1 MRKSLYLCSVV
12 IALLGIAASAQSQT
26 EYELAHQK
34 EESERRATVAANV
47 PLLESEADAFWNL
60 YLEYRAA
67 DKKMDDQRANL
78 MLSLAES
85 YEDLTEDEGT
95 GLVIDALEL
104 EEQRQL
110 LRKSFFEK
118 FAEVLPGQRLFL
130 YYQIETKLD
139 AKKRHEW
146 TGFIPLVPVSE

>member
-1 MRKSLYLCSVV
+1 MRKSLFFCGVV
-12 IALLGIAASAQSQT
+12 VALLSTVTSVQSQT

-47 PLLESEADAFWNL
+47 PLLDSEADAFWNL

-67 DKKMDDQRANL
+67 DKEMDDQRANL

-95 GLVIDALEL
+95 GLVTDA
-104 EEQRQL
+104 
-110 LRKSFFEK
+110 
-118 FAEVLPGQRLFL
+118 
-130 YYQIETKLD
+130 
-139 AKKRHEW
+139 
-146 TGFIPLVPVSE
+146 